1 MSTAIVTD
9 SAADIPADLLKKNNI
24 TEVPVIVNF
33 GDESFKE
40 NVDLS
45 ADDFYERLQNSKE
58 FPTTSQ
64 PAVGDFIDVYTNLAK
79 KHDSIISIHISSKLS
94 GTFNAAEQAAK
105 EVGNSK
111 CNITVV
117 DTLSVSMGTGL
128 IALEV
133 AKSVKSGMKS
143 ADAVNYAN
151 ELSEKGKIFVAV
163 STLEYLK
170 KGGRI
175 KGAAA
180 LIGGFLNVK
189 PILTNVDGLVENWAK
204 PRTMLRALSQIRD
217 AAEGYVNIQN
227 MAVLHTT
234 QGFDARAL
242 ASSLADHKY
251 DGEILRSQFGP
262 ALGAH
267 LGPGAVGVMFIGD
280 VPSEEEEDE
289 EEEE

>member
-1 MSTAIVTD
+1 MSIAIVTD
-9 SAADIPADLLKKNNI
+9 SAADIPADILKKNNI

-45 ADDFYERLQNSKE
+45 ADDFYERLQSSKE

-64 PAVGDFIDVYTNLAK
+64 PAVGDFIDIYTNLAK

-94 GTFNAAEQAAK
+94 GTVNAAEQAAK

-111 CNITVV
+111 CSITVV

-128 IALEV
+128 IVLEV
-133 AKSVKSGMKS
+133 ANSVKSGMKS
-143 ADAVNYAN
+143 VDAVNYAN

-175 KGAAA
+175 SGTTA
-180 LIGGFLNVK
+180 LFGGMLNVK

>member
-1 MSTAIVTD
+1 
-9 SAADIPADLLKKNNI
+9 
-24 TEVPVIVNF
+24 
-33 GDESFKE
+33 
-40 NVDLS
+40 
-45 ADDFYERLQNSKE
+45 
-58 FPTTSQ
+58 
-64 PAVGDFIDVYTNLAK
+64 
-79 KHDSIISIHISSKLS
+79 
-94 GTFNAAEQAAK
+94 
-105 EVGNSK
+105 
-111 CNITVV
+111 
-117 DTLSVSMGTGL
+117 MGTGL

-267 LGPGAVGVMFIGD
+267 LGPGGVGVMFIGD
-280 VPSEEEEDE
+280 VPSDEEKDE

>member
-1 MSTAIVTD
+1 MSIAIVTD

-64 PAVGDFIDVYTNLAK
+64 PAVGDFIDIYSNLAK

-94 GTFNAAEQAAK
+94 GTFNSAEQAAK

-111 CNITVV
+111 CNISVI

-128 IALEV
+128 IALEI
-133 AKSVKSGMKS
+133 AKSVKAGMK
-143 ADAVNYAN
+143 AEDAVNYAY
-151 ELSEKGKIFVAV
+151 ELSGKGKIFVAV

-175 KGAAA
+175 NGAAA
-180 LIGGFLNVK
+180 LFGG
-189 PILTNVDGLVENWAK
+189 IL
-204 PRTMLRALSQIRD
+204 
-217 AAEGYVNIQN
+217 
-227 MAVLHTT
+227 
-234 QGFDARAL
+234 
-242 ASSLADHKY
+242 
-251 DGEILRSQFGP
+251 
-262 ALGAH
+262 
-267 LGPGAVGVMFIGD
+267 
-280 VPSEEEEDE
+280 
-289 EEEE
+289 

>member
-45 ADDFYERLQNSKE
+45 ADDLQNSKE

-64 PAVGDFIDVYTNLAK
+64 PAVGDFIDVYSNLAK

-280 VPSEEEEDE
+280 VPSDEEKDE